1 MTRRKHNCAI
11 GAGSSKTEFV
21 VLFWLETDAV
31 TEGVTGMWSFGN
43 ESRCK
48 MASSSVRVALALM
61 TISWVAGCGGSP
73 PPKQQAQT
81 EQEAPAKAAPK
92 GDRVAAADHG
102 ERVPKKK
109 EGGIPYDAFFD
120 EPLEVVKD
128 SATVA
133 TATKEPAASGEKPTE
148 KPATTPTAPAAG
160 SGGVAWNDLLPAD
173 ILQAEAKK
181 VLNRSKAWLQGQGTY
196 NGNYKDISVDGSVM
210 AALAGVAAET
220 TAEVSWKANAPYIR
234 DFGHEMAEAA
244 TGLGKDNYEKS
255 KVAFDKLD
263 AIFSGTV
270 PADAKKPS
278 PTRPFHETAS
288 REGLMKR
295 IDKAKNWMR
304 DNINTEAKLKGE
316 SEAIVHEAM
325 VIAALGKIVAAEG
338 YSSADEADYQQ
349 FANALINGAK
359 DAAAAAKD
367 QSFQKFTDSM
377 NKVNKSCEQCHAN
390 YGSN

>member
-1 MTRRKHNCAI
+1 
-11 GAGSSKTEFV
+11 
-21 VLFWLETDAV
+21 
-31 TEGVTGMWSFGN
+31 MWSFGN

-48 MASSSVRVALALM
+48 MASSSVRVTLALM
-61 TISWVAGCGGSP
+61 TLGWVAGCGGSP
-73 PPKQQAQT
+73 PAKPQAQA
-81 EQEAPAKAAPK
+81 EQEAHAKPAPK
-92 GDRVAAADHG
+92 DDRVAAADHS

-128 SATVA
+128 NATVA
-133 TATKEPAASGEKPTE
+133 SAPTKEPAASGEKMTE
-148 KPATTPTAPAAG
+148 KPATPAAAPAGG
-160 SGGVAWNDLLPAD
+160 SGAVAWNDLLPAD
-173 ILQAEAKK
+173 VLQAEAKK

-210 AALAGVAAET
+210 AALAGVAVET
-220 TAEVSWKANAPYIR
+220 TGEVGWKANAPYVR

-255 KVAFDKLD
+255 KAAFEKLE

-270 PADAKKPS
+270 PADAKKAA

-325 VIAALGKIVAAEG
+325 VIAALGKIVAADG

-367 QSFQKFTDSM
+367 QNFQKFTDSM